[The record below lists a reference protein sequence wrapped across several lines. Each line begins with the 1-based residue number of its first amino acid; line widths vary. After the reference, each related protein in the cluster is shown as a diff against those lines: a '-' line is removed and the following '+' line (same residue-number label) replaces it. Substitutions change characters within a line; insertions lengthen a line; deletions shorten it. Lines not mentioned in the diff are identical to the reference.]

1 MSEIDQTDSQK
12 KDRSWAWDPFNSF
25 SRDMK
30 RAIGFYGLTMQGL
43 STVAAQAP
51 RLEELY
57 AELREANEQCRV
69 QARTLDL
76 EIGDFYEDKES
87 ERVDEATRQASAL
100 AQLEVDEGFPTLHR
114 QVALSLWSSLEWLIS
129 DLLANWLAN
138 APNALS
144 IENVRKVKVSI
155 ADYEN
160 FSGMDK
166 YYYLLSEIERDTKS
180 ALKQGVGRFEA
191 TLQVFGLAGSVP
203 EAIKKDLFEFGNVR
217 NVLVHRN
224 GVADA
229 RFVNACPWVALS
241 TGQAVI
247 VDEARLTRYIHAVM
261 EYVGLLRGRLKSHF
275 GGEDQP

>member
-1 MSEIDQTDSQK
+1 MSELDQTDCQK

-25 SRDMK
+25 SRDMH
-30 RAIGFYGLTMQGL
+30 RAINFYGLTMQGL
-43 STVAAQAP
+43 NTVAAQAP

-57 AELREANEQCRV
+57 AQLREANEQCRQ
-69 QARTLDL
+69 QAQTLDL
-76 EIGDFYEDKES
+76 EIGDFYEDKEH
-87 ERVDEATRQASAL
+87 EGVDEETRQASAL

-129 DLLANWLAN
+129 NLLANWLAN
-138 APNALS
+138 EPNALS

-180 ALKQGVGRFEA
+180 ALKQGVGRFES
-191 TLQVFGLAGSVP
+191 TLEVFGLGGSVP
-203 EAIKKDLFEFGNVR
+203 DTIKKDLFEFGQVR

-224 GVADA
+224 GMADA
-229 RFVNACPWVALS
+229 RFVLACPWLKLS
-241 TGQAVI
+241 TGQAVT
-247 VDEARLTRYIHAVM
+247 VDEARLTRYFHAVS
-261 EYVGLLRGRLKSHF
+261 EYVNLLIARLKSHF
-275 GGEDQP
+275 GAEDQP

>member
-1 MSEIDQTDSQK
+1 MSEFDQTDSQK

-30 RAIGFYGLTMQGL
+30 RAINFYGLTMQGL

-57 AELREANEQCRV
+57 AELRQANEECRL
-69 QARTLDL
+69 QALTP
-76 EIGDFYEDKES
+76 EIRDFYEDKES
-87 ERVDEATRQASAL
+87 EGVDEATRQASAL

-138 APNALS
+138 EPNALS

-180 ALKQGVGRFEA
+180 GLKQGVGRFES
-191 TLQVFGLAGSVP
+191 TLEVFGLGGSVP
-203 EAIKKDLFEFGNVR
+203 DAIKKDLFEFGQVR

-229 RFVNACPWVALS
+229 RFVNACPWLALS

-247 VDEARLTRYIHAVM
+247 VDEARLTRYIHGVM
-261 EYVGLLRGRLKSHF
+261 GYVGLLCDRLKSHF